1 MDAIVEDQDQ
11 MLDMKEVEEDIREGT
26 KAFTKLQSH
35 AAEGWQHWS
44 IAIKGFRALRSLAFS
59 QAQTNDVKSYA
70 YRQKISELLE
80 LKKYSAYA
88 NIDKQTRSACYKL
101 MDSLEEID
109 AWYIGLPARE
119 QLRWQHPESIVK
131 HAPKRLIAGGMKGH
145 NKPRDKKKKPVID
158 AEIERLRS
166 LLVKACNSLAK
177 FDQDR
182 AHKLLDQMM
191 PDDPDDEIE
200 EI

>member
-11 MLDMKEVEEDIREGT
+11 MLDMKEVEEDIREGA
-26 KAFTKLQSH
+26 KAFTKLQHH

-59 QAQTNDVKSYA
+59 QAQTSDVQSYA

-80 LKKYSAYA
+80 LKKYSVYA

-109 AWYIGLPARE
+109 AWYIGLPGKD
-119 QLRWQHPESIVK
+119 QLRWQHPESMVK
-131 HAPKRLIAGGMKGH
+131 HAPKRLIAGGKGH
-145 NKPRDKKKKPVID
+145 NKPKNGNRKPITWEMYE
-158 AEIERLRS
+158 ALKSIALEAIEIATEYEP
-166 LLVKACNSLAK
+166 KAAK
-177 FDQDR
+177 
-182 AHKLLDQMM
+182 KLLKKLNPAA
-191 PDDPDDEIE
+191 PDDDLDDI
-200 EI
+200 